1 MDLKMKCR
9 RTCPTPTAHVWL
21 HDSVVESSRSLSPL
35 TVWQQSRPV
44 YWSLVLQGIVFDYG
58 LKSQSTPA
66 PKEAVF
72 ISGLRERD
80 WLTALPAPRRLPLYV
95 CTGTDLL
102 GFCSPGGQLWR
113 PGWHWQR
120 AAAWCHL
127 ATETLRTKASLVA
140 TYVFNIA
147 FQSCGKE
154 KTASDR
160 CQANLLQLT
169 CAANV
174 EPSDP
179 DLDGN
184 HCKYFPA
191 RPVEDSFNGAS
202 HRGIKLTVNDSN
214 CLHFVSSVPKL

>member
-1 MDLKMKCR
+1 MTNR
-9 RTCPTPTAHVWL
+9 
-21 HDSVVESSRSLSPL
+21 SSLSPL
-35 TVWQQSRPV
+35 TVWQQPQLV
-44 YWSLVLQGIVFDYG
+44 YWSRVLQGIYS
-58 LKSQSTPA
+58 LKSQSTAA

-72 ISGLRERD
+72 TSGLREHG
-80 WLTALPAPRRLPLYV
+80 WLTALPAPQRLPLYV
-95 CTGTDLL
+95 CTGPDLF

-113 PGWHWQR
+113 PGWHWHR
-120 AAAWCHL
+120 TAARCHL
-127 ATETLRTKASLVA
+127 ATETLGTKASLVV
-140 TYVFNIA
+140 TCVFNIA

-154 KTASDR
+154 KTASGR

-191 RPVEDSFNGAS
+191 RPVEDSFNRAS
-202 HRGIKLTVNDSN
+202 HQGIKLTVNDSN